1 MLGDDVDKES
11 DASLGY
17 DMSDSFDSE
26 CLEQGFIVDDD
37 EFSDEE
43 LNQDVKERRERINV
57 LELRKQKM
65 FSFGESMR
73 PEIQLQR
80 DIGDEFTAVSL

>member
-43 LNQDVKERRERINV
+43 LN
-57 LELRKQKM
+57 
-65 FSFGESMR
+65 
-73 PEIQLQR
+73 
-80 DIGDEFTAVSL
+80 